1 MLQANQL
8 AGAVLDVFDS
18 EPLPAENPLWT
29 LANVVM
35 APHTASLSAR
45 ENERIVSLF
54 CDNLR
59 RLAKGQELVGALNLV
74 EYY

>member
-1 MLQANQL
+1 
-8 AGAVLDVFDS
+8 
-18 EPLPAENPLWT
+18 
-29 LANVVM
+29 M